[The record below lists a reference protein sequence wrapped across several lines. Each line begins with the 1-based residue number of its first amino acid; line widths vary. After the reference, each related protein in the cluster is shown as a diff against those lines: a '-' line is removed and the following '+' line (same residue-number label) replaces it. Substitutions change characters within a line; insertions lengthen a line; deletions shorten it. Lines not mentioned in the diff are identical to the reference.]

1 MSIILHHLNASR
13 SFRILWLLEEIN
25 QPYELKSYFRD
36 KATNLAPQELKNI
49 HPLGKSPVIELS
61 EKVIAESGAI
71 VEILIE
77 KFAPQLAPAKDS
89 DSYLD
94 YLQWIH
100 FSESSAMVPYLL
112 NIFNSIELKNGT
124 QLKFLDQYAY
134 AELDKVFSYLDQQL
148 AGKKFLVDNCLT
160 GADFM
165 IGFVVYGLINSLN
178 IRSKYLNIEQ
188 YVESLKSLESWQR
201 AMMIEQNLHQQIN
214 EIDLGKES

>member
-1 MSIILHHLNASR
+1 MSIILHHLNTSR

-36 KATNLAPQELKNI
+36 KTTNLAPQELKNI
-49 HPLGKSPVIELS
+49 HPLGKSPVIELDG
-61 EKVIAESGAI
+61 KVIAESGAI

-77 KFAPQLAPAKDS
+77 KFAPQLMPAKNS

-112 NIFNSIELKNGT
+112 NIFNSVELKNGT
-124 QLKFLDQYAY
+124 QLKFLDQYAH

-148 AGKKFLVDNCLT
+148 VGKKFLVDNCLT

-188 YVESLKSLESWQR
+188 YVKSLESLESWQK
-201 AMMIEQNLHQQIN
+201 AMSIEQNLHQQTN
-214 EIDLGKES
+214 A

>member
-36 KATNLAPQELKNI
+36 KTTNLAPQELKNI
-49 HPLGKSPVIELS
+49 HPLGKSPVIELNG
-61 EKVIAESGAI
+61 KVIAESGAI

-77 KFAPQLAPAKDS
+77 KFAPQLMPAKDS

-124 QLKFLDQYAY
+124 QLKFLDQYAH

-148 AGKKFLVDNCLT
+148 VGKKFLVGNCLT

-188 YVESLKSLESWQR
+188 YVKSLESLESWQK
-201 AMMIEQNLHQQIN
+201 AMSIEQNLPHQIN
-214 EIDLGKES
+214 A

>member
-36 KATNLAPQELKNI
+36 KTTNLAPQELKNI
-49 HPLGKSPVIELS
+49 HPLGKSPVIELNG
-61 EKVIAESGAI
+61 KVIAESGAI

-77 KFAPQLAPAKDS
+77 KFAPQLMPAKDS

-94 YLQWIH
+94 YLQWVH

-112 NIFNSIELKNGT
+112 KIFNSIELKNGT
-124 QLKFLDQYAY
+124 QLKFLDQYAQT
-134 AELDKVFSYLDQQL
+134 ELDKVFSYLDQQL
-148 AGKKFLVDNCLT
+148 VGKKFLVGNSLT

-188 YVESLKSLESWQR
+188 YVKGLENLESWQK
-201 AMMIEQNLHQQIN
+201 AMSIEQNLHHQTN
-214 EIDLGKES
+214 V

>member
-36 KATNLAPQELKNI
+36 KTTNLAPQELKSI
-49 HPLGKSPVIELS
+49 HPLGKSPVIELNG
-61 EKVIAESGAI
+61 KVIAESGAI

-77 KFAPQLAPAKDS
+77 KFAPQLMPAKDS

-124 QLKFLDQYAY
+124 QLKFLDQYAH

-148 AGKKFLVDNCLT
+148 VGKKFLVDNCLT

-188 YVESLKSLESWQR
+188 YVKSLESLESWQK
-201 AMMIEQNLHQQIN
+201 AMSIEQNLPHQIN
-214 EIDLGKES
+214 A

>member
-36 KATNLAPQELKNI
+36 KTTNLAPQELKNI
-49 HPLGKSPVIELS
+49 HPLGKSPVIELDG
-61 EKVIAESGAI
+61 KVIAESGAI

-77 KFAPQLAPAKDS
+77 KFAPQLMPAKDS

-112 NIFNSIELKNGT
+112 NIFNSVELKNGT
-124 QLKFLDQYAY
+124 QLKFLDQYAH

-148 AGKKFLVDNCLT
+148 VGKKFLVDNCLT

-188 YVESLKSLESWQR
+188 YVKSLASLESWQK
-201 AMMIEQNLHQQIN
+201 AMSIEQNLHQQTN
-214 EIDLGKES
+214 A

>member
-25 QPYELKSYFRD
+25 QPYELKGYLRD
-36 KATNLAPQELKNI
+36 KTTNLAPQELKNI
-49 HPLGKSPVIELS
+49 HPLGKSPVIELDG
-61 EKVIAESGAI
+61 KVIVESGAI

-77 KFAPQLAPAKDS
+77 KFAPQLMPAKDS

-94 YLQWIH
+94 YLQWVH

-124 QLKFLDQYAY
+124 QLKFLDQYART
-134 AELDKVFSYLDQQL
+134 ELDKVFSYLDQQL
-148 AGKKFLVDNCLT
+148 VGKKFLVGDCLT

-188 YVESLKSLESWQR
+188 YVKSLENLESWQK
-201 AMMIEQNLHQQIN
+201 AMSIEQNLHHQTN
-214 EIDLGKES
+214 A

>member
-49 HPLGKSPVIELS
+49 HPLGKSPVIELNG
-61 EKVIAESGAI
+61 KVIVESGAI

-77 KFAPQLAPAKDS
+77 KFAPQLMPVKDS

-94 YLQWIH
+94 YLQWVH

-124 QLKFLDQYAY
+124 QLKFLDQYAQT
-134 AELDKVFSYLDQQL
+134 ELDKVFSYLDQQL
-148 AGKKFLVDNCLT
+148 VGKKFLVGDCLT

-188 YVESLKSLESWQR
+188 YVKSLENLASWQK
-201 AMMIEQNLHQQIN
+201 AMSIEQNLHHQTN
-214 EIDLGKES
+214 A

>member
-36 KATNLAPQELKNI
+36 KTTNLAPQELKNI
-49 HPLGKSPVIELS
+49 HPLGKSPVIELDG
-61 EKVIAESGAI
+61 KVIAESGAI

-77 KFAPQLAPAKDS
+77 KFAPQLMPAKDS

-112 NIFNSIELKNGT
+112 NIFNSVELKNGT
-124 QLKFLDQYAY
+124 QLKFLDQYAH

-148 AGKKFLVDNCLT
+148 VGKKFLVDNCLT

-178 IRSKYLNIEQ
+178 IRSKYLNIEH
-188 YVESLKSLESWQR
+188 YVKSLESLESWQK
-201 AMMIEQNLHQQIN
+201 AMSIEQNLHHPIN
-214 EIDLGKES
+214 A

>member
-36 KATNLAPQELKNI
+36 KTTNLAPQELKTI
-49 HPLGKSPVIELS
+49 HPLGKSPVIELDG
-61 EKVIAESGAI
+61 KVIAESGAI

-77 KFAPQLAPAKDS
+77 KFAPQLMPAKNS

-112 NIFNSIELKNGT
+112 NIFNSIELKSGT
-124 QLKFLDQYAY
+124 QLKFLDQYAH
-134 AELDKVFSYLDQQL
+134 AEFDKVFSYLDQQL
-148 AGKKFLVDNCLT
+148 VGKKFLVDNCLT

-188 YVESLKSLESWQR
+188 YVKSLENLESWKK
-201 AMMIEQNLHQQIN
+201 AMSIEQNLPRRIN
-214 EIDLGKES
+214 T

>member
-25 QPYELKSYFRD
+25 QPYELKNYFRD
-36 KATNLAPQELKNI
+36 KTTNLARQELKNI
-49 HPLGKSPVIELS
+49 HPLGKSPVIELDG
-61 EKVIAESGAI
+61 KVIVESGAI

-77 KFAPQLAPAKDS
+77 KFAPQLMPAKDS
-89 DSYLD
+89 DSYFD
-94 YLQWIH
+94 YLQWVH

-124 QLKFLDQYAY
+124 QLKFLDQYAHT
-134 AELDKVFSYLDQQL
+134 ELDKVFSYLDQQL
-148 AGKKFLVDNCLT
+148 VGKKFLVGDCLT

-188 YVESLKSLESWQR
+188 YVKSLENLESWQK
-201 AMMIEQNLHQQIN
+201 AMSIEQNLHHQTN
-214 EIDLGKES
+214 A

>member
-36 KATNLAPQELKNI
+36 KTTNLAPQELKKI
-49 HPLGKSPVIELS
+49 HPLGKSPVIELNG
-61 EKVIAESGAI
+61 KVIAESGAI

-77 KFAPQLAPAKDS
+77 KFAPQLMPAKDS

-124 QLKFLDQYAY
+124 QLKFLDQYAHV
-134 AELDKVFSYLDQQL
+134 ELDKVFSYLDRQL
-148 AGKKFLVDNCLT
+148 VGKKFLVGNSLT

-188 YVESLKSLESWQR
+188 YVKGLENLESWQK
-201 AMMIEQNLHQQIN
+201 AMSIEQNLHHQTN
-214 EIDLGKES
+214 A

>member
-13 SFRILWLLEEIN
+13 SFRILWLLEEIS

-36 KATNLAPQELKNI
+36 KTTNLAPQELKNI
-49 HPLGKSPVIELS
+49 HPLGKSPVIELNG
-61 EKVIAESGAI
+61 KVIAESGAI

-77 KFAPQLAPAKDS
+77 KFAPQLMPAKDS

-124 QLKFLDQYAY
+124 QLKFLDQYAH

-148 AGKKFLVDNCLT
+148 LGKKFLVGNSLT

-188 YVESLKSLESWQR
+188 YVKSLESLESWQK
-201 AMMIEQNLHQQIN
+201 AMSIEQNLHHQTN
-214 EIDLGKES
+214 A

>member
-36 KATNLAPQELKNI
+36 KTTNLAPQELKNI
-49 HPLGKSPVIELS
+49 HPLGKSPVIELDG
-61 EKVIAESGAI
+61 KVIAESGAI

-77 KFAPQLAPAKDS
+77 KFAPQLMPAKDS
-89 DSYLD
+89 DSYVD
-94 YLQWIH
+94 YLQWVH

-112 NIFNSIELKNGT
+112 NIFNSIELKSGT
-124 QLKFLDQYAY
+124 QLKFLDQYAH

-148 AGKKFLVDNCLT
+148 VGKKFLVDNCLT

-188 YVESLKSLESWQR
+188 YVKSLENLESWQK
-201 AMMIEQNLHQQIN
+201 AMSIEQNLPYQIN
-214 EIDLGKES
+214 A

>member
-36 KATNLAPQELKNI
+36 KTTNLAPQELKNI
-49 HPLGKSPVIELS
+49 HPLGKSPVIELNG
-61 EKVIAESGAI
+61 KVIAESGAI
-71 VEILIE
+71 VEVLIE
-77 KFAPQLAPAKDS
+77 KFAPQLMPAKDS

-94 YLQWIH
+94 YLQWVH

-124 QLKFLDQYAY
+124 QLKFLDQYAQT
-134 AELDKVFSYLDQQL
+134 ELDKVFSYLDQQL
-148 AGKKFLVDNCLT
+148 VGKKFLVGDCLT

-188 YVESLKSLESWQR
+188 YVKGLENLESWKK
-201 AMMIEQNLHQQIN
+201 AMSIEQNLHQQTN
-214 EIDLGKES
+214 A

>member
-36 KATNLAPQELKNI
+36 KTTNLAPQELKNI
-49 HPLGKSPVIELS
+49 HPLGKSPVIELDG
-61 EKVIAESGAI
+61 KVIAESGAI

-77 KFAPQLAPAKDS
+77 KFAPQLMPAKDS

-124 QLKFLDQYAY
+124 QLKFLDQYAH

-148 AGKKFLVDNCLT
+148 VGKKFLVDNCLT

-188 YVESLKSLESWQR
+188 YIKSLESLESWQKV
-201 AMMIEQNLHQQIN
+201 MSIEQNLHQ
-214 EIDLGKES
+214 

>member
-36 KATNLAPQELKNI
+36 KTTNLAPQELKNI
-49 HPLGKSPVIELS
+49 HPLGKSPVIELNG
-61 EKVIAESGAI
+61 KVIAESGAI

-77 KFAPQLAPAKDS
+77 KFAPQLMPAKDS

-94 YLQWIH
+94 YLQWVH

-124 QLKFLDQYAY
+124 QLKFLDQYART
-134 AELDKVFSYLDQQL
+134 ELDKVFSYLDQQL
-148 AGKKFLVDNCLT
+148 VGKKFLVGDCLT

-188 YVESLKSLESWQR
+188 YVKSLENLESWQK
-201 AMMIEQNLHQQIN
+201 AMSIEQNLHHQN
-214 EIDLGKES
+214 NA

>member
-36 KATNLAPQELKNI
+36 KTTNLAPQELKNI
-49 HPLGKSPVIELS
+49 HPLGKSPVIELNG
-61 EKVIAESGAI
+61 KVIAESGAI

-77 KFAPQLAPAKDS
+77 KFAPQLMPAKDS

-124 QLKFLDQYAY
+124 QLKFLDQYAQT
-134 AELDKVFSYLDQQL
+134 ELDKVFSYLDQQL
-148 AGKKFLVDNCLT
+148 VGKKFLVGDCLT

-188 YVESLKSLESWQR
+188 YVKGLENLESWQK
-201 AMMIEQNLHQQIN
+201 AMSIEQNLHQQTN
-214 EIDLGKES
+214 A

>member
-1 MSIILHHLNASR
+1 MPIILHHLNASR

-36 KATNLAPQELKNI
+36 KTTNLAPQELKNI
-49 HPLGKSPVIELS
+49 HPLGKSPVIELNG
-61 EKVIAESGAI
+61 KVIAESGAI

-77 KFAPQLAPAKDS
+77 KFAPQLMPAKDS

-94 YLQWIH
+94 YLQWVH

-112 NIFNSIELKNGT
+112 NIFNSIELRNGT
-124 QLKFLDQYAY
+124 QLKFLDQYAH

-148 AGKKFLVDNCLT
+148 LGKKFLVGNSLT

-188 YVESLKSLESWQR
+188 YVKSLESLESWQK
-201 AMMIEQNLHQQIN
+201 AMSIEQNLHH
-214 EIDLGKES
+214 

>member
-36 KATNLAPQELKNI
+36 KTTNLAPQELKNI
-49 HPLGKSPVIELS
+49 HPLGKSPVIELNG
-61 EKVIAESGAI
+61 KVIAESGAI

-77 KFAPQLAPAKDS
+77 KFAPQLMPAKDS

-94 YLQWIH
+94 YLQWVH

-124 QLKFLDQYAY
+124 QLKFLDQYAQT
-134 AELDKVFSYLDQQL
+134 ELDKVFSYLDQQL
-148 AGKKFLVDNCLT
+148 VGKKFLVGNSLT

-188 YVESLKSLESWQR
+188 YVKSLESLESWQK
-201 AMMIEQNLHQQIN
+201 AMSIEQNLHHQTN
-214 EIDLGKES
+214 A

>member
-36 KATNLAPQELKNI
+36 KTTNLAPQELKNI
-49 HPLGKSPVIELS
+49 HPLGKSPVIELNG
-61 EKVIAESGAI
+61 KVIVESGAI

-77 KFAPQLAPAKDS
+77 KFAPQLMPAKDS

-94 YLQWIH
+94 YLQWVH

-124 QLKFLDQYAY
+124 QLKFLDQYAQT
-134 AELDKVFSYLDQQL
+134 ELDKVFSYLDQQL
-148 AGKKFLVDNCLT
+148 VGKKFLVGDCLT

-188 YVESLKSLESWQR
+188 YVKSLENLESWQK
-201 AMMIEQNLHQQIN
+201 AMSIEQNLHHQTN
-214 EIDLGKES
+214 A

>member
-36 KATNLAPQELKNI
+36 KTTNLAPQELKNI
-49 HPLGKSPVIELS
+49 HPLGKSPVIELDG
-61 EKVIAESGAI
+61 KVIAESGAI

-77 KFAPQLAPAKDS
+77 KFAPQLMPAKNS

-112 NIFNSIELKNGT
+112 NIFNSVELKNGT
-124 QLKFLDQYAY
+124 QLKFLDQYAH

-148 AGKKFLVDNCLT
+148 VGKKFLVDNCLT

-188 YVESLKSLESWQR
+188 YVKSLASLESWQK
-201 AMMIEQNLHQQIN
+201 AMSIEQNLHQQTN
-214 EIDLGKES
+214 A

>member
-36 KATNLAPQELKNI
+36 KTTNLAPQELKNI
-49 HPLGKSPVIELS
+49 HPLGKSPVIELDG
-61 EKVIAESGAI
+61 KVIAESGAI

-77 KFAPQLAPAKDS
+77 KYAPQLMPAKNS

-94 YLQWIH
+94 YLQWVH

-112 NIFNSIELKNGT
+112 NIFNSVELKNGT
-124 QLKFLDQYAY
+124 QLKFLDQYAH

-148 AGKKFLVDNCLT
+148 VGKKFLVDNCLT

-188 YVESLKSLESWQR
+188 YVKSLESLESWQK
-201 AMMIEQNLHQQIN
+201 AMSIEQNLPHQIN
-214 EIDLGKES
+214 A

>member
-36 KATNLAPQELKNI
+36 KTTNLAPQELKNI
-49 HPLGKSPVIELS
+49 HPLGKSPVIELNG
-61 EKVIAESGAI
+61 KVIAESGAI

-77 KFAPQLAPAKDS
+77 KFAPQLMPAKDS

-94 YLQWIH
+94 YLQWVH

-124 QLKFLDQYAY
+124 QLKFLDQYAQT
-134 AELDKVFSYLDQQL
+134 ELNKVFSYLDQQL
-148 AGKKFLVDNCLT
+148 VGKKFLVGDCLT

-188 YVESLKSLESWQR
+188 YVKGLENLESWQK
-201 AMMIEQNLHQQIN
+201 AMSIEQNLHHQTN
-214 EIDLGKES
+214 A

>member
-36 KATNLAPQELKNI
+36 KTTNLAPQELKNI
-49 HPLGKSPVIELS
+49 HPLGKSPVIELNG
-61 EKVIAESGAI
+61 KVIAESGAI

-77 KFAPQLAPAKDS
+77 KFAPQLMPAKDS

-94 YLQWIH
+94 YLQWVH

-124 QLKFLDQYAY
+124 QLKFLDQYAQT
-134 AELDKVFSYLDQQL
+134 ELDKVFSYLDQQL
-148 AGKKFLVDNCLT
+148 VGKKFLVGNSLT

-188 YVESLKSLESWQR
+188 YVKGLENLESWQK
-201 AMMIEQNLHQQIN
+201 AMSIEQNLHHQTN
-214 EIDLGKES
+214 A

>member
-36 KATNLAPQELKNI
+36 KTTNLAPQELKNI
-49 HPLGKSPVIELS
+49 HPLGKSPVIELNG
-61 EKVIAESGAI
+61 KVITESGAI

-77 KFAPQLAPAKDS
+77 KFAPQLMPAKDS

-94 YLQWIH
+94 YLQWVH

-124 QLKFLDQYAY
+124 QLKFLDQYAHV
-134 AELDKVFSYLDQQL
+134 ELDKVFSYLDQQL
-148 AGKKFLVDNCLT
+148 VGKKFLVGNSLT

-188 YVESLKSLESWQR
+188 YVKGLENLESWQK
-201 AMMIEQNLHQQIN
+201 AMSIEQNLHHQTN
-214 EIDLGKES
+214 A

>member
-25 QPYELKSYFRD
+25 QPYELKTYFRD
-36 KATNLAPQELKNI
+36 KTTNLAPQELKNI
-49 HPLGKSPVIELS
+49 HPLGKSPVIELNG
-61 EKVIAESGAI
+61 KVIAESGAI

-77 KFAPQLAPAKDS
+77 KFAPQLMPAKDS

-94 YLQWIH
+94 YLQWVH

-124 QLKFLDQYAY
+124 QLKFLDQYAHT
-134 AELDKVFSYLDQQL
+134 ELDKVFSYLDQQL
-148 AGKKFLVDNCLT
+148 VGKRFLVGDNLT

-188 YVESLKSLESWQR
+188 YVKGLENLESWQK
-201 AMMIEQNLHQQIN
+201 AMSIEQNLHHQTN
-214 EIDLGKES
+214 A

>member
-36 KATNLAPQELKNI
+36 KTTNLAPQELKNI
-49 HPLGKSPVIELS
+49 HPLGKSPVIELNG
-61 EKVIAESGAI
+61 KVIAESGAI

-77 KFAPQLAPAKDS
+77 KFAPQLMPAKES

-112 NIFNSIELKNGT
+112 NIFNSVELKNGT
-124 QLKFLDQYAY
+124 QLKFLDQYAH

-148 AGKKFLVDNCLT
+148 VGKKFLVDNCLT

-178 IRSKYLNIEQ
+178 IRSKYLNIEH
-188 YVESLKSLESWQR
+188 YVKSLENLESWQK
-201 AMMIEQNLHQQIN
+201 AMSIEQNLHQQIN
-214 EIDLGKES
+214 A

>member
-25 QPYELKSYFRD
+25 QPYELKNYFRD
-36 KATNLAPQELKNI
+36 KNTNLAPQELKNI
-49 HPLGKSPVIELS
+49 HPLGKSPVIELDG
-61 EKVIAESGAI
+61 KVIAESGAI

-77 KFAPQLAPAKDS
+77 KFAPQLMPAKDS

-124 QLKFLDQYAY
+124 QLKFLDQYAH

-148 AGKKFLVDNCLT
+148 LGKKFLVGDCLT

-188 YVESLKSLESWQR
+188 YVKGLESLESWQK
-201 AMMIEQNLHQQIN
+201 AMSIEQNLHHQTN
-214 EIDLGKES
+214 A

>member
-36 KATNLAPQELKNI
+36 KTTNLAPQELKNI
-49 HPLGKSPVIELS
+49 HPLGKSPVIELDG
-61 EKVIAESGAI
+61 KVIAESGAI

-77 KFAPQLAPAKDS
+77 KFASQLMPAKDS

-112 NIFNSIELKNGT
+112 NIFNSAELKNGT
-124 QLKFLDQYAY
+124 QLKFLDQYAH

-148 AGKKFLVDNCLT
+148 VGKKFLVDNCLT

-188 YVESLKSLESWQR
+188 YVKSLESLESWQK
-201 AMMIEQNLHQQIN
+201 AMSIEQNLHH
-214 EIDLGKES
+214 

>member
-25 QPYELKSYFRD
+25 QPYELKSYLRD
-36 KATNLAPQELKNI
+36 KTTNLAPQELKNI
-49 HPLGKSPVIELS
+49 HPLGKSPVIELNG
-61 EKVIAESGAI
+61 KVIAESGAI

-77 KFAPQLAPAKDS
+77 KFAPQLMPAKDS

-94 YLQWIH
+94 YLQWVH

-124 QLKFLDQYAY
+124 QLKFLDQYAQT
-134 AELDKVFSYLDQQL
+134 ELDKVFSYLDQQL
-148 AGKKFLVDNCLT
+148 VGKKFLVGDCLT

-188 YVESLKSLESWQR
+188 YVKGLENLESWKK
-201 AMMIEQNLHQQIN
+201 AMSIEQNLHQ
-214 EIDLGKES
+214 

>member
-25 QPYELKSYFRD
+25 QPYELKSYLRD
-36 KATNLAPQELKNI
+36 KTTNLAPQELKSI
-49 HPLGKSPVIELS
+49 HPLGKSPVIELNG
-61 EKVIAESGAI
+61 KVIAESGAI

-77 KFAPQLAPAKDS
+77 KFAPQLMPAKDS

-94 YLQWIH
+94 YLQWVH

-124 QLKFLDQYAY
+124 QLKFLDQYAQT
-134 AELDKVFSYLDQQL
+134 ELDKVFSYLDQQL
-148 AGKKFLVDNCLT
+148 VGKKFLVGDCLT

-188 YVESLKSLESWQR
+188 YVKGLENLESWQK
-201 AMMIEQNLHQQIN
+201 AMSIEQNLYHQTN
-214 EIDLGKES
+214 A

>member
-36 KATNLAPQELKNI
+36 KTTNLAPQELKNI
-49 HPLGKSPVIELS
+49 HPLGKSPVIELNG
-61 EKVIAESGAI
+61 KVIAESGAI

-77 KFAPQLAPAKDS
+77 KFAPQLMPAKDS

-94 YLQWIH
+94 YLQWVH

-124 QLKFLDQYAY
+124 QLKFLDQYAQT
-134 AELDKVFSYLDQQL
+134 ELDKVFSYLDQQL
-148 AGKKFLVDNCLT
+148 VGKRFLVGDNLT

-188 YVESLKSLESWQR
+188 YVKGLENLESWQK
-201 AMMIEQNLHQQIN
+201 AMSIEQNLHHQTN
-214 EIDLGKES
+214 A

>member
-36 KATNLAPQELKNI
+36 KTTNLAPQELKNI
-49 HPLGKSPVIELS
+49 HPLGKSPVIELNG
-61 EKVIAESGAI
+61 KVIAESGAI

-77 KFAPQLAPAKDS
+77 KFAPQLMPAKDS

-94 YLQWIH
+94 YLQWVH

-124 QLKFLDQYAY
+124 QLKFLDQYAHT
-134 AELDKVFSYLDQQL
+134 ELDKVFSYLDQQL
-148 AGKKFLVDNCLT
+148 VGKKFLVGDCLT

-188 YVESLKSLESWQR
+188 YVKGLENLESWKK
-201 AMMIEQNLHQQIN
+201 AMSIEQNLHQQIN
-214 EIDLGKES
+214 A

>member
-36 KATNLAPQELKNI
+36 KTTNLAPQELKNI
-49 HPLGKSPVIELS
+49 HPLGKSPVIELDG
-61 EKVIAESGAI
+61 KIIAESGAI

-77 KFAPQLAPAKDS
+77 KFAPQLMPAKDS

-112 NIFNSIELKNGT
+112 NIFNSVELKNGT
-124 QLKFLDQYAY
+124 QLKFLDQYAH

-148 AGKKFLVDNCLT
+148 VGKKFLVDNCLR

-188 YVESLKSLESWQR
+188 YVKSLENLESWKK
-201 AMMIEQNLHQQIN
+201 AMSIEQNLHHRIN
-214 EIDLGKES
+214 A

>member
-13 SFRILWLLEEIN
+13 SFRILWLLEEIK

-36 KATNLAPQELKNI
+36 KTTNLAPQELKNI
-49 HPLGKSPVIELS
+49 HPLGKSPVIELDG
-61 EKVIAESGAI
+61 KVIAESGAI

-77 KFAPQLAPAKDS
+77 KFAPQLMPAKDS

-124 QLKFLDQYAY
+124 QLKFLDQYAH

-148 AGKKFLVDNCLT
+148 VGKKFLVDNCLT

-188 YVESLKSLESWQR
+188 YVKSLESLESWQK
-201 AMMIEQNLHQQIN
+201 AMSIEQNLPHQIN
-214 EIDLGKES
+214 A

>member
-36 KATNLAPQELKNI
+36 KTTNLAPQELKNI
-49 HPLGKSPVIELS
+49 HPLGKSPVIELNG
-61 EKVIAESGAI
+61 KVIAESGAI

-77 KFAPQLAPAKDS
+77 KFAPQLMPAKDS

-124 QLKFLDQYAY
+124 QLKFLDQYAH

-148 AGKKFLVDNCLT
+148 VGKKFLVGNSLT

-188 YVESLKSLESWQR
+188 YVKSLESLESWQK
-201 AMMIEQNLHQQIN
+201 AMSIEQNLHHQTN
-214 EIDLGKES
+214 A

>member
-36 KATNLAPQELKNI
+36 KTTNLAPQELKNI
-49 HPLGKSPVIELS
+49 HPLGKSPVIELDG
-61 EKVIAESGAI
+61 KVIAESGAI

-77 KFAPQLAPAKDS
+77 KFAPQLMPAKNS

-94 YLQWIH
+94 YLQWVH

-112 NIFNSIELKNGT
+112 NIFNSVELKNGT
-124 QLKFLDQYAY
+124 QLKFLDQYAH

-148 AGKKFLVDNCLT
+148 VGKKFLVDNCLT

-188 YVESLKSLESWQR
+188 YVKSLESLESWQK
-201 AMMIEQNLHQQIN
+201 AMSIEQNLHQQTN
-214 EIDLGKES
+214 A

>member
-36 KATNLAPQELKNI
+36 KTTNLAPQELKNI
-49 HPLGKSPVIELS
+49 HPLGKSPVIELNG
-61 EKVIAESGAI
+61 KVIAESGAI

-77 KFAPQLAPAKDS
+77 KFAPQLMPAKDS

-94 YLQWIH
+94 YLQWVH

-112 NIFNSIELKNGT
+112 NIFNSVELKNGT
-124 QLKFLDQYAY
+124 QLKFLDQYAH

-148 AGKKFLVDNCLT
+148 VGKKFLVDNCLT

-188 YVESLKSLESWQR
+188 YVKSLESLESWQK
-201 AMMIEQNLHQQIN
+201 AMSIEQNLHQHTN
-214 EIDLGKES
+214 A

>member
-49 HPLGKSPVIELS
+49 HPLGKSPVIELNG
-61 EKVIAESGAI
+61 KVITESGAI

-77 KFAPQLAPAKDS
+77 KFAPQLMPAKDS

-94 YLQWIH
+94 YLQWVH

-124 QLKFLDQYAY
+124 QLKFLDQYAHT
-134 AELDKVFSYLDQQL
+134 ELDKVFSYLDQQL
-148 AGKKFLVDNCLT
+148 VGKKFLVGDCLT

-188 YVESLKSLESWQR
+188 YVKGLENLESWQK
-201 AMMIEQNLHQQIN
+201 AMSIEQNLHH
-214 EIDLGKES
+214 

>member
-36 KATNLAPQELKNI
+36 KTTNLAPQELKNI
-49 HPLGKSPVIELS
+49 HPLGKSPVIELDG
-61 EKVIAESGAI
+61 KVIAESGAI

-77 KFAPQLAPAKDS
+77 KFAPQLMPAKNS

-94 YLQWIH
+94 YLQWVH

-112 NIFNSIELKNGT
+112 NIFNSVELKNGT
-124 QLKFLDQYAY
+124 QLKFLDQYAH

-148 AGKKFLVDNCLT
+148 VGKKFLVDNCLT

-188 YVESLKSLESWQR
+188 YVKSLENLESWQK
-201 AMMIEQNLHQQIN
+201 AMSIEQNLHQQTN
-214 EIDLGKES
+214 A